1 MYSSHRTVLIAG
13 AAGGIGAATARALSA
28 RGDHLFLLDRRKDA
42 VEALETELPNATG
55 LTMDLADSALPP
67 SVRERIEI
75 ESGRLDAFVNASGIV
90 ASAGDGPEDGDDV
103 GRILDINLTA
113 AVRLTLELVPLLARA
128 DSGRVVHVGSVQ
140 AERAGRSSV
149 GYAASKGGLHA
160 ATRALAVDLA
170 AHGILVN
177 AVSPGFVD
185 TPMARLADGRTEYET
200 EWFRSVFVRHAGIP
214 LHRPGTATE
223 VAAVIALLL
232 APENT
237 YMTGSVLTVD
247 GGLSAAL

>member
-1 MYSSHRTVLIAG
+1 MSPSHRTVLIAG
-13 AAGGIGAATARALSA
+13 AAGGIGAATARALAA
-28 RGDHLFLLDRRKDA
+28 RGDHLFLVDRQEDA
-42 VEALETELPNATG
+42 LSALEAELPNATG
-55 LTMDLADSALPP
+55 LAMDLADPAVPS
-67 SVRERIEI
+67 SVRERIEL
-75 ESGRLDAFVNASGIV
+75 ETGRLDALVTASGI
-90 ASAGDGPEDGDDV
+90 APGDSGAQDGDDLE
-103 GRILDINLTA
+103 RILDINLLA
-113 AVRLTLELVPLLARA
+113 AVRLTLELVPLLRHA

-140 AERAGRSSV
+140 AERAARSSV

-200 EWFRSVFVRHAGIP
+200 EWFQSVFVRHAGIP
-214 LHRPGTATE
+214 LRRPGTAAE